1 MEKEKNFFEDLLDDT
16 LFDDPEDENEN
27 GEDTELQ
34 EEEENQGEEKQD
46 DGQEKRDDR
55 SQKNRDAEEARKRR
69 EREKREREKV
79 KEIEEESER
88 VQKLGEQLVDFK
100 KKYPNV
106 DLAELDEDKN
116 FKRFIEGK
124 LLGKKDFTQLYEEY
138 LEVKAELSGKT
149 TEEIKKNYERKAQ
162 ASSGSSIA
170 KEISTQTDV
179 YSEEEFKRITEKIP
193 FMHPEE
199 VDRIW
204 EKYEKSLNYYKNKR

>member
-1 MEKEKNFFEDLLDDT
+1 MEKEKKFFEDLLDDT
-16 LFDDPEDENEN
+16 LFDDPEDENV
-27 GEDTELQ
+27 EDTELQ
-34 EEEENQGEEKQD
+34 EEEENQGEQD
-46 DGQEKRDDR
+46 NGQEKRDDR

-79 KEIEEESER
+79 KEIEEESKR
-88 VQKLGEQLVDFK
+88 VQKLGEQLVEFK
-100 KKYPNV
+100 KKYPSV